1 MLQIKMLLK
10 IVNHQLLTIDMLV
23 KLIVLNQRKKTDCKA
38 TYKKI
43 EEKIPNYDKFTTTTE
58 SDKLTKK

>member
-1 MLQIKMLLK
+1 MLLK
-10 IVNHQLLTIDMLV
+10 IVHHQLVTIDSI
-23 KLIVLNQRKKTDCKA
+23 KLDKKTDCKA